1 MDLSGFE
8 KREIPEQALA
18 ELQHHFDEPSLRIG
32 TARVREHAVGCDILV
47 NVEWWDSGNDG
58 PGHEVRHTVVF
69 LHRPQTT
76 LPEFEIRPR
85 SGVTDKIF
93 GGIGSLLGIPKLE
106 LEDEPELSK
115 RYAIMTSNP
124 ESVRILMIR
133 SAIDSLLAVEDLYL
147 RFTGRG
153 VLASRRNIEG
163 SSGGHGSLNRQKIR
177 DHRLEGKAPAQ
188 LLADS
193 LIASGPII
201 DDPEVGRRAAAAV
214 EGSYAQEAAR
224 HHEESGGII
233 GREVGKFVI
242 TGEMLSQI
250 QQSALPREHVPA
262 PVARRAWGGTTFPL
276 VLVLILAVV
285 MLSVGI
291 GVLAG
296 GSKEGLIFTGVG
308 LVAIIIWILILRHR
322 LVRRSLIT
330 HGNAVEGRLTSVE
343 RTNTSINDDPIHAI
357 TIAAS
362 DGGEPMVVKMGSGP
376 AKQARRMM
384 EAGKSTWILRDPA
397 KPSKGLWIE
406 GWCLDSSVD

>member
-18 ELQHHFDEPSLRIG
+18 ELQHHFDESSLRIG
-32 TARVREHAVGCDILV
+32 TARVRQHAVGCDILV
-47 NVEWWDSGNDG
+47 NVEWWDSGNEG
-58 PGHEVRHTVVF
+58 PGYKVRHTVVF

-85 SGVTDKIF
+85 AGVAEKIF
-93 GGIGSLLGIPKLE
+93 GGIGSLLGIPRLE
-106 LEDEPELSK
+106 LEGESDLAD
-115 RYAIMTSNP
+115 RYAIMTANP
-124 ESVRILMIR
+124 ESVRILMNR

-177 DHRLEGKAPAQ
+177 DHRLEDKAPAQ
-188 LLADS
+188 LLADT
-193 LIASGPII
+193 LIAAGPIV
-201 DDPEVGRRAAAAV
+201 DDPELGRRAADAV
-214 EGSYAQEAAR
+214 DGTYAQEAAR
-224 HHEESGGII
+224 HYEERGGII
-233 GREVGKFVI
+233 GREVSKFVI

-250 QQSALPREHVPA
+250 QQSALPRPEIPA

-276 VLVLILAVV
+276 VLVLILAGV
-285 MLSVGI
+285 MLCVGI

-296 GSKEGLIFTGVG
+296 GSQDGLIFAGVG
-308 LVAIIIWILILRHR
+308 LVASIIWIVILRHR

-330 HGNAVEGRLTSVE
+330 HGTAVEGRLTSVE
-343 RTNTSINDDPIHAI
+343 RTNASVNDDPIHAI
-357 TIAAS
+357 TITTS
-362 DGGEPMVVKMGSGP
+362 DGGEPLVVKMGSGP

-384 EAGKSTWILRDPA
+384 EAGKSTWILRDPG
-397 KPSKGLWIE
+397 KPSRGLWIE

>member
-1 MDLSGFE
+1 MDLSGFT
-8 KREIPEQALA
+8 KQEIPAEALQ
-18 ELQHHFDEPSLRIG
+18 EFKSHFDEPSLRIG

-58 PGHEVRHTVVF
+58 PGYEVRHTVVF
-69 LHRPQTT
+69 LHRPQTK

-85 SGVTDKIF
+85 AGMAEKIF

-106 LEDEPELSK
+106 LEDEPKLSE
-115 RYAIMTSNP
+115 RYAIMTANP
-124 ESVRILMIR
+124 ESVRILMSR
-133 SAIDSLLAVEDLYL
+133 NAIDSLIAVEDLYL

-163 SSGGHGSLNRQKIR
+163 SSGSHGSLNRQKVR

-188 LLADS
+188 LLADT
-193 LIASGPII
+193 LIAAGPIV
-201 DDPEVGRRAAAAV
+201 DDPELGRRAADAV

-224 HHEESGGII
+224 HLKESGGII
-233 GREVGKFVI
+233 GREVSKYVI

-250 QQSALPREHVPA
+250 QKSTLPRQEIPG

-276 VLVLILAVV
+276 VLVLILAGV
-285 MLSVGI
+285 MLCVGI

-296 GSKEGLIFTGVG
+296 GSQEGLIFGGVG
-308 LVAIIIWILILRHR
+308 LVASIVWIVILRHR
-322 LVRRSLIT
+322 MVRKSLIT
-330 HGNAVEGRLTSVE
+330 NGIAVKGSLTSVE
-343 RTNTSINDDPIHAI
+343 RTNTSVNDDPIHAI
-357 TIAAS
+357 TIATS
-362 DGGEPMVVKMGSGP
+362 DGGEPLVVKMGSGP

-384 EAGKSTWILRDPA
+384 EAGKSTWILRNPA